1 MTSYGSYVLETLL
14 TLLAVSVLAFVVL
27 YGARRVGVGR
37 PTPGLELVGR
47 LPIDSR
53 RSVVLVRVARQVYV
67 VGVSEGGLTKLGEI
81 LASEFPGTDVG
92 KQSFASVLRGMPGR
106 SEEEEKKKETSGAA
120 STKEG
125 A

>member
-37 PTPGLELVGR
+37 PTPGLELMGR
-47 LPIDSR
+47 LPIDAR
-53 RSVVLVRVARQVYV
+53 RSVVVVRVARQLYV
-67 VGVSEGGLTKLGEI
+67 VGVSEGGLMKLGEMP
-81 LASEFPGTDVG
+81 ASGFPGTG
-92 KQSFASVLRGMPGR
+92 AGNEPFASVLRRAGDER
-106 SEEEEKKKETSGAA
+106 DERDERDDRK
-120 STKEG
+120 KEG

>member
-47 LPIDSR
+47 LPIDAR
-53 RSVVLVRVARQVYV
+53 RSVVLVRVARQIYV
-67 VGVSEGGLTKLGEI
+67 VGVSEGGLMKLGEMP
-81 LASEFPGTDVG
+81 ATGFPGTDVG
-92 KQSFASVLRGMPGR
+92 KESFAAVLRR
-106 SEEEEKKKETSGAA
+106 ADEKQEREEREEREEKNQ
-120 STKEG
+120 EG